1 MIRYREEDNERTEHK
16 KIKTTSEHPE
26 EGSEIN
32 PGNARSP
39 MSNPDDT
46 STAAFVPR
54 NVDTNNG
61 GVHTDTTGPNC
72 KTQDSDSDG
81 PSQEVLRSRE
91 EFHAMKARA
100 QQRREDRERIYGP
113 MGNHPEEDTHTSH
126 AMQLLLNA
134 TNAETSS
141 VDTVNGP
148 DNIVLRAAPETT

>member
-1 MIRYREEDNERTEHK
+1 MTLVQYANMILWSLPVYLTGQPK
-16 KIKTTSEHPE
+16 
-26 EGSEIN
+26 
-32 PGNARSP
+32 
-39 MSNPDDT
+39 
-46 STAAFVPR
+46 AAFVPR

-72 KTQDSDSDG
+72 KTQDSNLDG

-100 QQRREDRERIYGP
+100 QQRREDHERIYGP
-113 MGNHPEEDTHTSH
+113 YIPICQSPPHYTPEEWEIIRKKTPIRRT